1 MFLFFSLQETMRII
15 FTCLLLVLP
24 FVTGLSKPANL
35 QPNRIEKRLNE
46 TNYEKFRRQ
55 HVDAKMSVKKCDT
68 EMKKKKIYA
77 DRNKCKDVNTFILSD
92 YKQVKAI
99 CNGQGRYDQTN
110 GTTKSVAKFRIVRC
124 DLKNNGAR
132 KPKCQYK
139 GTLLT
144 NRIVVVKCEGKLPVH
159 YYGDEMTLESNNAT
173 IGKIPMRSTS
183 VPTNIHF

>member
-1 MFLFFSLQETMRII
+1 MRIM

-110 GTTKSVAKFRIVRC
+110 GTTKS
-124 DLKNNGAR
+124 NNAAR

-144 NRIVVVKCEGKLPVH
+144 NRIVVVKCEGKLPVQLIFQSFLPPTPKSQMH
-159 YYGDEMTLESNNAT
+159 TTL
-173 IGKIPMRSTS
+173 
-183 VPTNIHF
+183 

>member
-1 MFLFFSLQETMRII
+1 MFCGLHSETMRIM

-24 FVTGLSKPANL
+24 FVTGLSKP
-35 QPNRIEKRLNE
+35 
-46 TNYEKFRRQ
+46 FRRQ

-124 DLKNNGAR
+124 DLKNNAAR

-144 NRIVVVKCEGKLPVH
+144 NRIVVVKCEGKLPDAV
-159 YYGDEMTLESNNAT
+159 
-173 IGKIPMRSTS
+173 
-183 VPTNIHF
+183 

>member
-1 MFLFFSLQETMRII
+1 M

-24 FVTGLSKPANL
+24 FATGLSKPANL
-35 QPNRIEKRLNE
+35 QPNPIEKRLNE

-68 EMKKKKIYA
+68 EIKKKKIYV
-77 DRNKCKDVNTFILSD
+77 DGNKCKKANTFILSD

-110 GTTKSVAKFRIVRC
+110 KTKSKAKFRIVRC
-124 DLKNNGAR
+124 DLMNNGAR
-132 KPKCQYK
+132 KPNCRYN

-144 NRIVVVKCEGKLPVH
+144 NRTVVVKCEKKCEGKCEKLPVIW
-159 YYGDEMTLESNNAT
+159 L
-173 IGKIPMRSTS
+173 PS
-183 VPTNIHF
+183 VT

>member
-1 MFLFFSLQETMRII
+1 
-15 FTCLLLVLP
+15 
-24 FVTGLSKPANL
+24 
-35 QPNRIEKRLNE
+35 
-46 TNYEKFRRQ
+46 
-55 HVDAKMSVKKCDT
+55 MSVKKCDT

-159 YYGDEMTLESNNAT
+159 YCGDEMTFESNNALLFLNLCT
-173 IGKIPMRSTS
+173 CAVCAPQQ
-183 VPTNIHF
+183 

>member
-1 MFLFFSLQETMRII
+1 M
-15 FTCLLLVLP
+15 
-24 FVTGLSKPANL
+24 
-35 QPNRIEKRLNE
+35 QPYQCTTVIRERGINHN
-46 TNYEKFRRQ
+46 TP
-55 HVDAKMSVKKCDT
+55 
-68 EMKKKKIYA
+68 
-77 DRNKCKDVNTFILSD
+77 CKDTNTFILANEG
-92 YKQVKAI
+92 KVKAI

-159 YYGDEMTLESNNAT
+159 YYGDEMTFESNNALLFFNLCT
-173 IGKIPMRSTS
+173 CAVCAPQQ
-183 VPTNIHF
+183 